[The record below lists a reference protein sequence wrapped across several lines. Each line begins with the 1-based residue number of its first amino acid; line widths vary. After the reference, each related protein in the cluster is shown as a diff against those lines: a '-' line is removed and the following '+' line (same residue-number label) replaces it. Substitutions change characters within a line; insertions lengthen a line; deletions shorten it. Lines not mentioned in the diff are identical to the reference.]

1 MNLFRQSIIKKL
13 TIPYLI
19 LVILTAFIGFSY
31 ELIGVGIFS
40 ALALLLF
47 AGIYF
52 ISLHVPYYSKD
63 RLILYIISIV
73 ANGLAAVST
82 SYEFFSLAYAAV
94 GSIVLLI
101 FIWIND
107 KRISEDILSK
117 QDDLS
122 QPDQDNKLPEDHND
136 EEEI

>member
-1 MNLFRQSIIKKL
+1 MNLFKHSIIKKL

-31 ELIGVGIFS
+31 ELIEVGIFS
-40 ALALLLF
+40 AFALLLF
-47 AGIYF
+47 GGIYF
-52 ISLHVPYYSKD
+52 ISLHIPYYSKD

-82 SYEFFSLAYAAV
+82 SYEFFSLGYASA

-107 KRISEDILSK
+107 MRISEDILSN
-117 QDDLS
+117 QDDFS
-122 QPDQDNKLPEDHND
+122 QPDQDYNLPEENTD